1 MLHPGVRNACSL
13 ILLLSLAFNIAARG
27 PHAQQ
32 SPQVDSWKKEAMSK
46 LETELIA
53 KYGPSQRDRIQRG
66 LKQVSDFWRTED
78 GTREVFEDFVRT
90 NFAGDQATLDQMFAR
105 MADIYEVDTRAAIR
119 KFTALFEPLIILVMG
134 IIVGVLILSML
145 LAITSIN
152 DVAV

>member
-105 MADIYEVDTRAAIR
+105 FQHNLEQLDGHNVEIGREFRQQSDLDTGPILP
-119 KFTALFEPLIILVMG
+119 FDDLFAGLRPFG
-134 IIVGVLILSML
+134 TRG
-145 LAITSIN
+145 
-152 DVAV
+152 